1 MKKLYS
7 IKSYLLKNIGYII
20 LTFIVGTL
28 NVGLTLYIPILT
40 GKAIDFIIGTNN
52 VLFDN
57 IYPYLI
63 YIAICGVMAAI
74 FYYMYDFLASLVCQ
88 NVIKGLRNDVFRR
101 LEKAPI
107 EFIDSHPHGDLV
119 SRCIS
124 DIEQISDGLLEG
136 FKQLYRGVITIVFT
150 LAFMIS
156 IHYILALVVVFIT
169 PLSLFVASFI
179 TKKTHQYFTKQSRI
193 KGEIGAY
200 VLEMLDNQKV
210 IKALTYEEDSIKK
223 FESINNELYKVGVN
237 AQFIS
242 STTNPSTRFVNG
254 LVYAAVGIIGS
265 ILIINPI
272 SLPLTIGYLSSFLSY
287 ANQYTKPF
295 NEISGVVSEF
305 QNALSCLERVNEV
318 LSIEPEIDQGNK
330 NLDNSINSI
339 NISNVYFSYD
349 KSKEL
354 IKNFNLTVHKGQK
367 IAIVGPTGCGK
378 TTLINLLLRFYDV
391 DSGKI
396 SFDNEDIYKY
406 SKSSL
411 RKKYGMVLQ
420 DTWIFKGSVYDNVA
434 YSNPNATSEEI
445 EQACRI
451 VHAHSFI
458 KRLPNGYQTI
468 ISENS
473 GLSHGEKQLITI
485 ARVMLSLPEIVI
497 LDEATSS
504 IDTRTEMKIA
514 EAFNKIMEGRTSFVI
529 AHRLSTIK
537 NADLILVM
545 KDGAIIEIGNHLS
558 LLEKKGFYYQLYYS
572 QFADVK

>member
-88 NVIKGLRNDVFRR
+88 NVIKGLRNDVFRK

-254 LVYAAVGIIGS
+254 LVYAAVGIIGN

-330 NLDNSINSI
+330 NLDNSINNI

>member
-1 MKKLYS
+1 M
-7 IKSYLLKNIGYII
+7 
-20 LTFIVGTL
+20 
-28 NVGLTLYIPILT
+28 TLYIPILT

-349 KSKEL
+349 KSKDL

-420 DTWIFKGSVYDNVA
+420 DTWIFKGSVYDNVS

-558 LLEKKGFYYQLYYS
+558 LLEKGFYYQLYYS
-572 QFADVK
+572 QFVDVK

>member
-88 NVIKGLRNDVFRR
+88 NVIKGLRNDVFRK

-107 EFIDSHPHGDLV
+107 EYIDSHPHGDLV

-305 QNALSCLERVNEV
+305 QNAMSCLERVNEV

-330 NLDNSINSI
+330 NLDNSINNI

>member
-330 NLDNSINSI
+330 NLDNSINNI

-434 YSNPNATSEEI
+434 YSNPNATLEEI

>member
-57 IYPYLI
+57 IFPYLI

-88 NVIKGLRNDVFRR
+88 NVIKGLRNDVFRK

-107 EFIDSHPHGDLV
+107 EYIDSHPHGDLV

-330 NLDNSINSI
+330 NLDNSINNI

-504 IDTRTEMKIA
+504 IDTRTEMKIS

-545 KDGAIIEIGNHLS
+545 KDGTIIEIGNHLS

>member
-107 EFIDSHPHGDLV
+107 EYIDSHPHGDLV

-318 LSIEPEIDQGNK
+318 LSIEPEIDQENK

-545 KDGAIIEIGNHLS
+545 KDGTIIEIGNHLS

>member
-349 KSKEL
+349 KSKDL

>member
-74 FYYMYDFLASLVCQ
+74 FFYMYDFLASLVCQ
-88 NVIKGLRNDVFRR
+88 NVIKGLRNDVFRK

-107 EFIDSHPHGDLV
+107 EYIDSHPHGDLV

-349 KSKEL
+349 KSKDL

>member
-7 IKSYLLKNIGYII
+7 IKSYLLKNLGYII

-88 NVIKGLRNDVFRR
+88 NVIKGLRNDVFRK

-107 EFIDSHPHGDLV
+107 EYIDSHPHGDLV

-349 KSKEL
+349 KSKDL

>member
-57 IYPYLI
+57 IFPYLI

-88 NVIKGLRNDVFRR
+88 NVIKGLRNDVFRK

-107 EFIDSHPHGDLV
+107 EYIDSHPHGDLV

-330 NLDNSINSI
+330 NLDNSINNI

-349 KSKEL
+349 KSKDL

>member
-57 IYPYLI
+57 IFPYLI

-88 NVIKGLRNDVFRR
+88 NVIKGLRNDVFRK

-107 EFIDSHPHGDLV
+107 EYIDSHPHGDLV

-330 NLDNSINSI
+330 NLDNSINNI

>member
-330 NLDNSINSI
+330 NLDNSINNI

>member
-254 LVYAAVGIIGS
+254 LVYAAVGIIGN

-330 NLDNSINSI
+330 NLDNSINNI

-451 VHAHSFI
+451 DHTHSFI
-458 KRLPNGYQTI
+458 KRLPNGSQTI

>member
-88 NVIKGLRNDVFRR
+88 NVIKGLRNDVFRK

-107 EFIDSHPHGDLV
+107 EYIDSHPHGDLV

-223 FESINNELYKVGVN
+223 FEGINNELYKVGVN

-305 QNALSCLERVNEV
+305 QNAMSCLERVNEV

-330 NLDNSINSI
+330 NLDNSINNI

-349 KSKEL
+349 KSKDL

>member
-88 NVIKGLRNDVFRR
+88 NVIKGLRNDVFRK

-254 LVYAAVGIIGS
+254 LVYAAVGIIGN

-295 NEISGVVSEF
+295 NEISGVVSAF

-330 NLDNSINSI
+330 NLDNSINNI

>member
-107 EFIDSHPHGDLV
+107 EYIDSHPHGDLV

-349 KSKEL
+349 KSKDL

>member
-1 MKKLYS
+1 M
-7 IKSYLLKNIGYII
+7 
-20 LTFIVGTL
+20 
-28 NVGLTLYIPILT
+28 TLYIPILT

-330 NLDNSINSI
+330 NLDNSINNI

>member
-305 QNALSCLERVNEV
+305 QNAMSCLERVNEV

-330 NLDNSINSI
+330 NLDNSINNI

>member
-88 NVIKGLRNDVFRR
+88 NVIKGLRNDVFRK

-107 EFIDSHPHGDLV
+107 EYIDSHPHGDLV

-330 NLDNSINSI
+330 NLDNSINNI

-349 KSKEL
+349 KSKDL

>member
-237 AQFIS
+237 SQFIS

-330 NLDNSINSI
+330 NLDNSINNI

-349 KSKEL
+349 KSKDL

>member
-88 NVIKGLRNDVFRR
+88 NVIKGLRNDVFRK

-107 EFIDSHPHGDLV
+107 EYIDSHPHGDLV

-330 NLDNSINSI
+330 NLDNSINNI

>member
-330 NLDNSINSI
+330 NLDNSINNI

-545 KDGAIIEIGNHLS
+545 KDGTIIEIGNHLS

>member
-88 NVIKGLRNDVFRR
+88 NVIKGLRNDVFRK

-107 EFIDSHPHGDLV
+107 EYIDSHPHGDLV

-237 AQFIS
+237 SQFIS

-330 NLDNSINSI
+330 NLDNSINNI

-458 KRLPNGYQTI
+458 KRLPNSYQTI

>member
-88 NVIKGLRNDVFRR
+88 NVIKGLRNDVFRK

-107 EFIDSHPHGDLV
+107 EYIDSHPHGDLV

-330 NLDNSINSI
+330 NLDNSINNI

-545 KDGAIIEIGNHLS
+545 KDGNIIETGNHD
-558 LLEKKGFYYQLYYS
+558 EQMKQNGFYAQLYNS
-572 QFADVK
+572 QFEL

>member
-57 IYPYLI
+57 IFPYLI

-107 EFIDSHPHGDLV
+107 EYIDSHPHGDLV

-330 NLDNSINSI
+330 NLDNSINNI

-349 KSKEL
+349 KSKDL

>member
-88 NVIKGLRNDVFRR
+88 NVIKGLRNDVFRK

-107 EFIDSHPHGDLV
+107 EYIDSHPHGDLV

-349 KSKEL
+349 KSKDL

-378 TTLINLLLRFYDV
+378 TTLI
-391 DSGKI
+391 
-396 SFDNEDIYKY
+396 IYY
-406 SKSSL
+406 
-411 RKKYGMVLQ
+411 
-420 DTWIFKGSVYDNVA
+420 
-434 YSNPNATSEEI
+434 
-445 EQACRI
+445 
-451 VHAHSFI
+451 
-458 KRLPNGYQTI
+458 
-468 ISENS
+468 
-473 GLSHGEKQLITI
+473 
-485 ARVMLSLPEIVI
+485 
-497 LDEATSS
+497 
-504 IDTRTEMKIA
+504 
-514 EAFNKIMEGRTSFVI
+514 
-529 AHRLSTIK
+529 
-537 NADLILVM
+537 
-545 KDGAIIEIGNHLS
+545 
-558 LLEKKGFYYQLYYS
+558 
-572 QFADVK
+572 

>member
-88 NVIKGLRNDVFRR
+88 NVIKGLRNDVFRK

-107 EFIDSHPHGDLV
+107 EYIDSHPHGDLV

-305 QNALSCLERVNEV
+305 QNAMSCLERVNEV

>member
-88 NVIKGLRNDVFRR
+88 NVIKGLRNDVFRK

-107 EFIDSHPHGDLV
+107 EYIDSHPHGDLV

-330 NLDNSINSI
+330 NLDNSINNI

-458 KRLPNGYQTI
+458 KRLPNSYQTI

>member
-107 EFIDSHPHGDLV
+107 EYIDSHPHGDLV

-330 NLDNSINSI
+330 NLDNSINNI

-349 KSKEL
+349 KSKDL

>member
-88 NVIKGLRNDVFRR
+88 NVIKGLRNDVFRK

-107 EFIDSHPHGDLV
+107 EYIDSHPHGDLV

-305 QNALSCLERVNEV
+305 QNAMSCLERVNEV

-330 NLDNSINSI
+330 NLDNSINNI

-349 KSKEL
+349 KSKDL

>member
-330 NLDNSINSI
+330 NLDNSINNI

-349 KSKEL
+349 KSKDL

-420 DTWIFKGSVYDNVA
+420 DTWIFKGSVYDNVS

>member
-88 NVIKGLRNDVFRR
+88 NVIKGLRNDVFRK

-330 NLDNSINSI
+330 NLDNSINNI

-349 KSKEL
+349 KSKDL

>member
-88 NVIKGLRNDVFRR
+88 NVIKGLRNDVLRK

-107 EFIDSHPHGDLV
+107 EYIDSHPHGDLV

-330 NLDNSINSI
+330 NLDNSINNI

>member
-254 LVYAAVGIIGS
+254 LVYAAVGIIGN

-330 NLDNSINSI
+330 NLDNSINNI

>member
-88 NVIKGLRNDVFRR
+88 NVIKGLRNDVFRK

-107 EFIDSHPHGDLV
+107 EYIDSHPHGDIV

-330 NLDNSINSI
+330 NLDNSINNI

>member
-107 EFIDSHPHGDLV
+107 EYIDSHPHGDLV

-179 TKKTHQYFTKQSRI
+179 TKKTHQYFIKQSRI

-237 AQFIS
+237 SQFIS

-330 NLDNSINSI
+330 NLDNSINNI

-349 KSKEL
+349 KSKDL

-545 KDGAIIEIGNHLS
+545 KDGTIIEIGNHLS

>member
-40 GKAIDFIIGTNN
+40 GKTIDFIIGTNN

-107 EFIDSHPHGDLV
+107 AYIDSHPHGDLV

-330 NLDNSINSI
+330 NLDNSINNI

>member
-40 GKAIDFIIGTNN
+40 GKTIDFIIGTNN

-88 NVIKGLRNDVFRR
+88 NVIKGLRNDVFRK

-107 EFIDSHPHGDLV
+107 EYIDSHPHGDLV

-330 NLDNSINSI
+330 NLDNSINNI

-349 KSKEL
+349 KSKDL

>member
-1 MKKLYS
+1 
-7 IKSYLLKNIGYII
+7 
-20 LTFIVGTL
+20 
-28 NVGLTLYIPILT
+28 
-40 GKAIDFIIGTNN
+40 
-52 VLFDN
+52 
-57 IYPYLI
+57 
-63 YIAICGVMAAI
+63 
-74 FYYMYDFLASLVCQ
+74 
-88 NVIKGLRNDVFRR
+88 
-101 LEKAPI
+101 
-107 EFIDSHPHGDLV
+107 
-119 SRCIS
+119 
-124 DIEQISDGLLEG
+124 
-136 FKQLYRGVITIVFT
+136 
-150 LAFMIS
+150 MIS

-349 KSKEL
+349 KSKDL

-420 DTWIFKGSVYDNVA
+420 DTWIFKAV
-434 YSNPNATSEEI
+434 
-445 EQACRI
+445 
-451 VHAHSFI
+451 F
-458 KRLPNGYQTI
+458 
-468 ISENS
+468 
-473 GLSHGEKQLITI
+473 
-485 ARVMLSLPEIVI
+485 M
-497 LDEATSS
+497 
-504 IDTRTEMKIA
+504 
-514 EAFNKIMEGRTSFVI
+514 IM
-529 AHRLSTIK
+529 
-537 NADLILVM
+537 
-545 KDGAIIEIGNHLS
+545 
-558 LLEKKGFYYQLYYS
+558 
-572 QFADVK
+572 